1 MIGAEIL
8 AQLRE
13 REKELVCIHH
23 LSRVL
28 TVLQPPE
35 DLVPVVAETVRRAL
49 SDPETATVLVRYE
62 GAEAQSQGG
71 AAHRGGQTLAHCQ
84 PVDTSAGPVGELCIS
99 YLREGTPVILDHERE
114 MLRTVAALLAEHGE
128 RRRVVEELRAA
139 VAAENRKS
147 VALEEVLTQVEEL
160 RRRNLADLRGTLE
173 AEVLPLVARLE
184 ELSRPGPEKSLLEM
198 LRDALSRLVQD
209 SSTRN
214 QAQRQTMRARL
225 SPREYEIARM
235 IAEGMPTKQ
244 IAETLNLARSTVERH
259 RHGIRRKLGIRHERI
274 NLATFL
280 RSDRE
285 E

>member
-1 MIGAEIL
+1 MTEAEIL

-13 REKELVCIHH
+13 REKELACIHH

-28 TVLQPPE
+28 TALQPPE

-49 SDPETATVLVRYE
+49 SDPETATVHVRYE

-71 AAHRGGQTLAHCQ
+71 AAHRDDQTLAHCQ
-84 PVDTSAGPVGELCIS
+84 TVDTSAGPVGELCIS
-99 YLREGTPVILDHERE
+99 ELREGAPIILDHERE
-114 MLRTVAALLAEHGE
+114 MLRTVAALLTEHGE

-244 IAETLNLARSTVERH
+244 IAEALNLARSTVERH
-259 RHGIRRKLGIRHERI
+259 RHGIRHKLGIRHERI